1 MALIYD
7 PTTGEYYE
15 TASNGARMKYQKAD
29 RTFSG
34 PTTPDEMKA
43 YGAATTAQV
52 TPANPAT
59 ATTVPVAKLSP
70 DKPDPVVPMGPE
82 QYDPKGWN
90 AGNYSA
96 DGTYKAPATVPA
108 GPETYDPKGWAAG
121 LYSSDGTYK
130 APATPGEITQW
141 VEPSPPGLYNQ
152 DGTLKNPT
160 PAATTPTTQQQS
172 TDALLNSILA
182 MLQGNVNAEP
192 YQNPESYTPST
203 STGQVSQALTDA
215 VLASLSKP
223 AGYTDP
229 EQQAIYD
236 RAMNTFN
243 ANQDTDLRTLQN
255 LYETLGIRSQAGDLG
270 GEAGSSLQDYMGKRS
285 IAQADL
291 LGNIAQQ
298 IGDTRMQDQQN
309 TIANAKGVMDSLYGQ
324 DRGNF
329 ADALSLSEF
338 NQNVD
343 NDQFN
348 RTFAVAQFINDAN
361 QQDVA
366 NAMADR
372 EYWQS
377 ATGISAE
384 SALGFLQSMNQSDLS
399 ALAAGVGMEES
410 ALLPILVGLAMGA
423 IGGDGEGTTTGDLL
437 EVAGEGGKWAWDAA
451 KKTWGWVA
459 DKVGGSEE
467 EPPVS
472 PEDAGWLAPFLT
484 KLGTVAVP
492 LAAALGTA
500 YMLYKNQQTESVSKG
515 GRIRDWTNKSGEY
528 NPITAYAVWDWAENG
543 AQWNSAAAILE
554 PNPEI
559 FTLTNNAVK
568 SAIAQSAEGMPV
580 EQAAALA
587 RDQAYSSIFDYLSG
601 VKVKKVYANG
611 QTDTVVL
618 PASDRIAIA
627 DGIAKK
633 IESSYLGASNGSID
647 YANWGKAK

>member
-15 TASNGARMKYQKAD
+15 TASNGTRMKYQKAD

-43 YGAATTAQV
+43 YGAATMAQV
-52 TPANPAT
+52 TAANPAT
-59 ATTVPVAKLSP
+59 ATTVPVAAAPAATSTAQTASYY
-70 DKPDPVVPMGPE
+70 KPE
-82 QYDPKGWN
+82 NYDP
-90 AGNYSA
+90 
-96 DGTYKAPATVPA
+96 
-108 GPETYDPKGWAAG
+108 EGWAAG
-121 LYSSDGTYK
+121 K
-130 APATPGEITQW
+130 
-141 VEPSPPGLYNQ
+141 YNA
-152 DGTLKNPT
+152 DGTLKEEYKYQNQPGYDPSSNPDTYIDQSYLSSRLTPTEWNAQRTPATTTPAAPAFPVTTT

-182 MLQGNVNAEP
+182 MLQENVNAEP
-192 YQNPESYTPST
+192 YQNTESYTPST
-203 STGQVSQALTDA
+203 STGQVSQALTDKI
-215 VLASLSKP
+215 LESLSKP
-223 AGYTDP
+223 AGYTAP

-243 ANQDTDLRTLQN
+243 ANQNTDLRTLQN

-298 IGDTRMQDQQN
+298 IADTRMQDQQN

-377 ATGISAE
+377 TTGISAE
-384 SALGFLQSMNQSDLS
+384 SALGFLQSMNQSELS

-423 IGGDGEGTTTGDLL
+423 IGGDKEGTTTGDLL

-472 PEDAGWLAPFLT
+472 PEDAGWLTPFLT

-492 LAAALGTA
+492 LAATLGTA

-559 FTLTNNAVK
+559 FTLTNAAVK

-601 VKVKKVYANG
+601 VKVKKVYTNG
-611 QTDTVVL
+611 QTDTVTL